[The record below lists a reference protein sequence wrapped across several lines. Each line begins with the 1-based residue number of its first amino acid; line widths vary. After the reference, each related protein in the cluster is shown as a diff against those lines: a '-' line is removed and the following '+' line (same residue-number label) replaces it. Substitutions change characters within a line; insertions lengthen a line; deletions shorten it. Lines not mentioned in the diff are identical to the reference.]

1 MTLVLFLNGLDEF
14 QVLLWSMRQEGY
26 QVTSL

>member
-1 MTLVLFLNGLDEF
+1 MTLVLFLNGLDDF
-14 QVLLWSMRQEGY
+14 QALLWSVRQEGY